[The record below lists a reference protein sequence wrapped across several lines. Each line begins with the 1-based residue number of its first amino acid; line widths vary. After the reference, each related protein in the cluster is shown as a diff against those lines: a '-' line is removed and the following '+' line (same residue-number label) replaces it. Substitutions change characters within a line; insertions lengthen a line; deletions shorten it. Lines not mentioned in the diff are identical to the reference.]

1 MSESRTAAK
10 QNKEFESST
19 SYFLKGHYCN
29 LFWAKLRHS
38 KNTCSFTELFWP
50 DFGIKNGCEIILAHP
65 MYKDSGMTEDAR
77 IQPGKIRMENTVCYP
92 KREDIDQLLEVQVAF

>member
-1 MSESRTAAK
+1 
-10 QNKEFESST
+10 
-19 SYFLKGHYCN
+19 
-29 LFWAKLRHS
+29 
-38 KNTCSFTELFWP
+38 
-50 DFGIKNGCEIILAHP
+50 

>member
-10 QNKEFESST
+10 QNKELESST

-29 LFWAKLRHS
+29 VLWAKFRHS
-38 KNTCSFTELFWP
+38 KNTCSFTELIWP
-50 DFGIKNGCEIILAHP
+50 DFGIKNGCEIIHAYP

-77 IQPGKIRMENTVCYP
+77 IKPEKICMENIVGFP
-92 KREDIDQLLEVQVAF
+92 KREDTDQLLEIYVAS